1 MTILGGSFR
10 HNNTKPPSAI
20 IIPLLIAQTPSTF
33 DRTTTASVAVRERQC
48 RSVPSAELVANA
60 ALSLLNLARHLLDRQ
75 LAAQAAAF
83 VEAGGFTERLYRV
96 RSQRLRRD

>member
-33 DRTTTASVAVRERQC
+33 DRTTTAHS
-48 RSVPSAELVANA
+48 
-60 ALSLLNLARHLLDRQ
+60 
-75 LAAQAAAF
+75 
-83 VEAGGFTERLYRV
+83 
-96 RSQRLRRD
+96 

>member
-33 DRTTTASVAVRERQC
+33 DRTTTASGRLERHTHGM
-48 RSVPSAELVANA
+48 PI
-60 ALSLLNLARHLLDRQ
+60 
-75 LAAQAAAF
+75 AAAATQD
-83 VEAGGFTERLYRV
+83 EAEDPKK
-96 RSQRLRRD
+96 S

>member
-33 DRTTTASVAVRERQC
+33 DRTTTPQTKAPQK
-48 RSVPSAELVANA
+48 
-60 ALSLLNLARHLLDRQ
+60 Q
-75 LAAQAAAF
+75 
-83 VEAGGFTERLYRV
+83 TE
-96 RSQRLRRD
+96 